1 MSKTLLRVHLH
12 LGLENEIHKKSKDQT
27 VTKQFDENKTSVAD
41 VTEKVVAV
49 IRRKN
54 LLTPDEFKSAQFYLT
69 LPKQEEELKGDDKLD
84 IILQKQTMVD
94 KAKVLWVRRKKNK
107 KSTSESES
115 ASTLP
120 KQEEEVKGDD
130 KLDKILQKQTMVDE
144 TKTSPAITTKTIKV
158 EEMTNND
165 VKDWFLSFKDDRM
178 DFWSDKILPRN
189 MPDHG
194 GGAYLKK
201 FDEFD
206 FKEHDAV
213 EPFKENF
220 LQDLAQLKENGYKKK
235 I

>member
-1 MSKTLLRVHLH
+1 M
-12 LGLENEIHKKSKDQT
+12 G
-27 VTKQFDENKTSVAD
+27 
-41 VTEKVVAV
+41 
-49 IRRKN
+49 RRRF
-54 LLTPDEFKSAQFYLT
+54 LTPDEFKPAHFYLT
-69 LPKQEEELKGDDKLD
+69 LPEQEEELKGDDKLD

-94 KAKVLWVRRKKNK
+94 KAKVLWVRRKENK

-120 KQEEEVKGDD
+120 KQEEVKGDD
-130 KLDKILQKQTMVDE
+130 KLDIILQKQTMVDE
-144 TKTSPAITTKTIKV
+144 TKTTTITTKTIKI

-165 VKDWFLSFKDDRM
+165 VKDWFLSFKDEKM